1 MSNKNS
7 SGYRDADLSDQKARD
22 IAANPSF
29 NVGLEASAGTGKT
42 SVLVDRYVNLLRGG
56 VQPQNILAITFTRQA
71 AAEMRERIVKRL
83 RNEAQSAHG
92 YVRWMEIRDH
102 LNEIAIRTIDAF
114 CFSLLKEFPL
124 EADLEPGFGL
134 AEESELP
141 RIVQESIERT
151 LAAGHRL
158 AGEDSNVKIL
168 LAQLGPKRTRDALSD
183 LLQRRLVVGEALYRF
198 LVGTPTSLH
207 AEAVCRDA
215 VRTLAD
221 RLENNAAVEVL
232 LTENLNDSRHFRVV
246 GRDLLALRTIA
257 DSDPGRMRAVL
268 ERLRGYFL
276 RRDGMRMPK
285 VRFSFEPA
293 NSRVQAKMFCEA
305 AATFAPIVKEI
316 LTRFDRDMNVA
327 LVRGVKRLF
336 HIAVGEYQRELSSR
350 SLLDFSGVLE
360 RTVALLSKMDEFAQS
375 RCSLESRY
383 HHVLVDEFQD
393 TNRMQWDL
401 VSLLVK
407 SWGEG
412 KGLANEG
419 PLTPSI
425 FIVGDRKQSIY
436 RFRDAD
442 VSILQDATD
451 KIALLRGPETEQ
463 GRQDVRQNIAH
474 SFRASPQLLSFLND
488 LFSAVKKSP
497 ERFDAFRFEEMDHF
511 PVGVNIEADSEPALG
526 LLITDSAD
534 VCANAVAAEVQKL
547 LETLKI
553 KDPYTGSE
561 RKVEPADI
569 AVLFRS
575 RASHRVIENALT
587 RYRIPTCVYK
597 GLGFFDAEEV
607 KDVRA
612 LLRYLSNPASE
623 LRAAGLMRSRFIGL
637 SDSALV
643 VLSGQLAN
651 VLVETASDDV
661 MSQLDGR
668 DRVFLTHA
676 RTEIPRWL
684 SMVDRVPPSE
694 VLDHIIASSAYPVEL
709 DTGPTE
715 QQKENLKKIR
725 GLVRRVQNRGY
736 ATMRRVADHIDLTSG
751 DDSNAVVDAIDAVNL
766 MTIHAAKGLDFPVVM
781 VVDLGRGTGIR
792 TPPIRVVPETRTGS
806 PSVSVWPYQTA
817 EDKDDERLQELEET
831 KRLLY
836 VATTRA
842 RDRLYFSAVMDCDG
856 IPFNRGSLGEVFPD
870 TFVRAM
876 ERAGIGQGA
885 LVEWTGVSGRAH
897 QFSVNSF
904 S

>member
-7 SGYRDADLSDQKARD
+7 SSHREAVLSDQKARD

-29 NVGLEASAGTGKT
+29 NVVLEASAGTGKT
-42 SVLVDRYVNLLRGG
+42 SVLVDRYVNLLRCG
-56 VQPQNILAITFTRQA
+56 VQPRNVLAITFTRQA
-71 AAEMRERIVKRL
+71 AAEMRERIVQQL
-83 RNEAQSAHG
+83 RTDQSPQG
-92 YVRWMEIRDH
+92 SVRWREIRDH
-102 LNEIAIRTIDAF
+102 LNEIAISTIDAF

-141 RIVQESIERT
+141 RIIQESIERT

-168 LAQLGPKRTRDALSD
+168 LAQLGSKRTRDALSD
-183 LLQRRLVVGEALYRF
+183 LLQRRLVVGEALHRF

-215 VRTLAD
+215 VLTLAD

-246 GRDLLALRTIA
+246 GRDLVALRTIA
-257 DSDPGRMRAVL
+257 DTDPGRIRAVL

-276 RRDGMRMPK
+276 RRDGMPRR
-285 VRFSFEPA
+285 RFSFEPA
-293 NSRVQAKMFCEA
+293 NSRVQAKRFREA
-305 AATFAPIVKEI
+305 AATFAPSVKEI

-360 RTVALLSKMDEFAQS
+360 RTVELLSKMDEFSQS
-375 RCSLESRY
+375 RVQLEYQY

-412 KGLANEG
+412 DGLANEG
-419 PLTPSI
+419 PLAPSI

-488 LFSAVKKSP
+488 LFSAVEKLP
-497 ERFDAFRFEEMDHF
+497 ERFDAFRFEETDHF
-511 PVGVNIEADSEPALG
+511 PVGVNIEADSKPALG
-526 LLITDSAD
+526 LLIADSVDA
-534 VCANAVAAEVQKL
+534 CANAVAAEVQKL

-553 KDPYTGSE
+553 KDPHTGSQ
-561 RKVEPADI
+561 RKIELADI

-575 RASHRVIENALT
+575 RASHRVIENAFA

-612 LLRYLSNPASE
+612 LLRYLANPASE

-637 SDSALV
+637 SDFALV

-676 RTEIPRWL
+676 QTEIPRWL
-684 SMVDRVPPSE
+684 AMVDRVPPSE

-709 DTGPTE
+709 VTGPTE
-715 QQKENLKKIR
+715 QQTENLKKIR
-725 GLVRRVQNRGY
+725 GLVRRAQNQGY
-736 ATMRRVADHIDLTSG
+736 ATMSRVSDYIDLTSG
-751 DDSNAVVDAIDAVNL
+751 DVSNAVVDAFAAVNL
-766 MTIHAAKGLDFPVVM
+766 MTIHAAKGLEFPVVM

-792 TPPIRVVPETRTGS
+792 TPPIRVVPGTLSGS

-817 EDKDDERLQELEET
+817 KDKDDERLQELEET

-842 RDRLYFSAVMDCDG
+842 RDRLYFSAVMDSDA
-856 IPFNRGSLGEVFPD
+856 IRSNRGSLGEVFPE

-876 ERAGIGQGA
+876 ERGA
-885 LVEWTGVSGRAH
+885 VGLGGSVEWTGISGRNH
-897 QFSVNSF
+897 QFSVPSF

>member
-1 MSNKNS
+1 M
-7 SGYRDADLSDQKARD
+7 
-22 IAANPSF
+22 
-29 NVGLEASAGTGKT
+29 
-42 SVLVDRYVNLLRGG
+42 VDRYVNLLRGG

-71 AAEMRERIVKRL
+71 AAEMRERIVQQL
-83 RNEAQSAHG
+83 RADQSPQG
-92 YVRWMEIRDH
+92 SVRWREIRDH
-102 LNEIAIRTIDAF
+102 LNDIAIRTIDAF

-183 LLQRRLVVGEALYRF
+183 LLQRRLVVGEALHRF

-221 RLENNAAVEVL
+221 RLENNAAVEAL

-276 RRDGMRMPK
+276 RRDGMPRVK
-285 VRFSFEPA
+285 FSPSPA
-293 NSRVQAKMFCEA
+293 NSRVQAKRFREA
-305 AATFAPIVKEI
+305 AAAFAPIVKEV

-360 RTVALLSKMDEFAQS
+360 RTVELLSKMDEFSQS
-375 RCSLESRY
+375 RVELESRY

-419 PLTPSI
+419 PLAPSI

-451 KIALLRGPETEQ
+451 KIAVLRGPETEQ

-488 LFSAVKKSP
+488 LFSAVEKSP
-497 ERFDAFRFEEMDHF
+497 ERCDAFRFEEMDHF
-511 PVGVNIEADSEPALG
+511 PVGVNIEADSDPALG
-526 LLITDSAD
+526 LLIADSVD

-637 SDSALV
+637 SDFALV

-661 MSQLDGR
+661 MSQLHGR

-676 RTEIPRWL
+676 QTEIPRWL
-684 SMVDRVPPSE
+684 AMVDRVPPSE

-725 GLVRRVQNRGY
+725 GLVRRAQNRGY

-751 DDSNAVVDAIDAVNL
+751 DVSNAVVDAFDAVNL

-842 RDRLYFSAVMDCDG
+842 RDRLYFSAVMDCDV
-856 IPFNRGSLGEVFPD
+856 IRFNRGSLGEVFPE

-876 ERAGIGQGA
+876 ERGA
-885 LVEWTGVSGRAH
+885 VGLGGSVEWTGISGRNH
-897 QFSVNSF
+897 QFSVPSF